1 MPLSTRVHRSHWAPR
16 HITIIYSSVLNG
28 KCNKPRHNVND
39 SSLHIAIAPEVRSLG
54 SNTSLLQCQAHSAHL
69 VEAAH
74 NVVILCCILDFHLVC
89 TIISMQLQSFDWF
102 RSSKTTQMSCFAWS
116 FGERDI
122 GPSLTIRVM
131 TSYRTS
137 AAAYRCA
144 SVSFIETLCNSGTD
158 HGSKLGVRVVSGSY
172 FNDVGSGEIDAFQS
186 TNDRPDLTSASTKVS
201 SCKYSVR

>member
-1 MPLSTRVHRSHWAPR
+1 M
-16 HITIIYSSVLNG
+16 
-28 KCNKPRHNVND
+28 ND
-39 SSLHIAIAPEVRSLG
+39 SSLHNAIAAEFG
-54 SNTSLLQCQAHSAHL
+54 SPGTNTFLVQCQAHSAHR
-69 VEAAH
+69 VEEAH
-74 NVVILCCILDFHLVC
+74 NVVILCCILDSHLAC
-89 TIISMQLQSFDWF
+89 TIISMQLESFAFF
-102 RSSKTTQMSCFAWS
+102 RSSETTQISCFAWS